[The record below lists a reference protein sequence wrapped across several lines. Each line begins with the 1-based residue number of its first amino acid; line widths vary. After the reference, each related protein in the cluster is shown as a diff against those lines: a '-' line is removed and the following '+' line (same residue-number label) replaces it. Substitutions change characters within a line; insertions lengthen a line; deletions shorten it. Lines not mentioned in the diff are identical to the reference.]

1 MENKKNYID
10 GVDVSGCEHY
20 RAEIETKMP
29 YGEYEILKN
38 KCHYSGI
45 EIIQDCKGI
54 KDCIYKQ
61 LKRKEQF
68 LKEIEKEITTYRL
81 KYDTTHTASK
91 LLDSLASKI
100 RKELYE

>member
-1 MENKKNYID
+1 MDKVIID
-10 GVDVSGCEHY
+10 NIDVSECKYYDDGTCCDKDVTSISCEN
-20 RAEIETKMP
+20 T
-29 YGEYEILKN
+29 
-38 KCHYSGI
+38 
-45 EIIQDCKGI
+45 
-54 KDCIYKQ
+54 DCIYKQ
-61 LKRKEQF
+61 LKRKGQF